1 MSSALMPNAALTTKI
16 SRWEGLYDI
25 IQCSI
30 GIGYVTLSLQIS
42 PDKLSDLNGARD
54 YDIYM
59 CTW

>member
-1 MSSALMPNAALTTKI
+1 MPNAALTTKI